1 MLSSSRTRGPR
12 CAALKYHS
20 LKNPLNA
27 VQPLW
32 LHSIFFLGFLTV
44 IEVGRLCPGSVSY
57 EAFNGA
63 IGAKPWLGVGGLP
76 KSSPGCQGRDGI
88 RSLGMPLPPPGP
100 HPCAGGQGSQGRAR
114 GEWGLG
120 PCARQT
126 LAPAGRGRTGVCA
139 SADPARRLRSGKT
152 FLDMSSFVCPRMAVI
167 AI

>member
-27 VQPLW
+27 VQPLL
-32 LHSIFFLGFLTV
+32 LHSIFFWGFLTV

-88 RSLGMPLPPPGP
+88 RSLGMPRWASTEIICAEIQGPG
-100 HPCAGGQGSQGRAR
+100 AGSVAGP
-114 GEWGLG
+114 GL
-120 PCARQT
+120 
-126 LAPAGRGRTGVCA
+126 
-139 SADPARRLRSGKT
+139 SGKGIWRPERHHT
-152 FLDMSSFVCPRMAVI
+152 KDVTLCFTMLSLGRHFREYPWKYARV
-167 AI
+167 